1 MEDDQISYLV
11 GYELVTSLVL
21 TYEISSTLHIV

>member
-11 GYELVTSLVL
+11 SYELVKSLVP